1 VDTQAKKG
9 IDIKPV
15 APAEANK
22 EEAKQGGDGGE

>member
-9 IDIKPV
+9 VDIKAVVPV
-15 APAEANK
+15 EAKK